1 MCRWVTMW
9 GCNTNILSEWGRG
22 GSYEKISGWRSE
34 SRAKTFLVHPNLT
47 QSLGSLSR
55 ATVVPSPSSCFLF
68 AVRGA
73 SWLFPTLRPTHG
85 ILSQGFLWI
94 LRRITNNLK
103 PLFLIIFAARWMKR
117 LKGLTVEKGH
127 WFLRAILQTSSIV
140 IFSIITEKRSSYLN
154 KLLRCRGR
162 QENM

>member
-34 SRAKTFLVHPNLT
+34 SRTKTFLVHPNLT
-47 QSLGSLSR
+47 QSLGILSR

-117 LKGLTVEKGH
+117 LKRTNRRKRTLIFKSDFTNKQH
-127 WFLRAILQTSSIV
+127 CHFFYNHRKTFFLL
-140 IFSIITEKRSSYLN
+140 E
-154 KLLRCRGR
+154 
-162 QENM
+162 